1 MIDLEPLHLVPTALS
16 PSPLVAEIAV
26 DGARLPRRA
35 ATLTYTVPPSHG
47 GDDRIAVG
55 QLVWVPLRRQLVLGI
70 VLRLHSEPVAYA
82 LKAIHAP
89 VEPVFRL
96 GEDRLAIAG
105 WLARETATTLFAAA
119 SPFLPPGVNRRA
131 VEYLRLVVP
140 FSSAPADVTAA
151 QRRLLALLDERG
163 ETSLVAARAALG
175 SSLTS
180 IVAKLEDRGLIERV
194 ARVTHG
200 APHPRLDRFVRLIVA
215 GDPAACRSPRQ
226 RAVVDYLVQRSR
238 LAPVGGD
245 GYVRLSEV
253 VARTG
258 TDRAVL
264 GALAQKGLVEEIA
277 LPRTMSRPE
286 PRGAG
291 VPALTLAQAE
301 AWRQV
306 ESALERRDPTPFL
319 LHGVTG
325 SGKTEVY
332 LRAVGWCLRQGRA
345 AIVLVPEIALASQ
358 VVQRFTNRFPGQVA
372 VLHSALSDAERYAA
386 WQGIASGRTPIV
398 VGPRS
403 ALFAPVDDLGLI
415 VLDEEHDGAYK
426 QEGDPRYHARALAE
440 HLAALQG
447 AVVMLG
453 SATPSIETAW
463 RADQRGPG
471 QIHRLE
477 LRQRVAPRLNG
488 TTPDGQEA
496 SLELP
501 AVDVVDMRLEL
512 HRGNVSLFS
521 EQLQTLL
528 HRTLARNEQTI
539 LFLNRRGLA
548 TIVLCRSCGDALICP
563 FCDVPLVFHADRG
576 RLVCHRCNH
585 REVPPQTCSCGG
597 PLNYFGAGTQ
607 RVEDDVRRLLP
618 DARVLRWDQ
627 DAVRGAGGHE
637 RMLRRVE
644 RREIDVI
651 VGTQMIAKGLDLPH
665 VTAIGVVHADTM
677 LHLPDFRSAER
688 TFQLLTQVAG
698 RAGRRTAGSRVVV
711 QTYTPAHYAIQAA
724 ARHDYATFF
733 AEEIDFRRIHR
744 YPPFTRLIR
753 YLFRGLDDGQCAA
766 EADEMARVIAR
777 HARSTGT
784 EIDLLGPTPAFASR
798 IRGKY
803 QWQVVVRGPEL
814 DAMLEALPSRPGWTV
829 DVDPQSLL

>member
-1 MIDLEPLHLVPTALS
+1 MIDTVSDSALLSLSERPPLI
-16 PSPLVAEIAV
+16 AEVAV
-26 DGARLPRRA
+26 DGARLPRRNG
-35 ATLTYTVPPSHG
+35 TLSYAITPAHG
-47 GDDRIAVG
+47 ENDRIAIG
-55 QLVWVPLRRQLVLGI
+55 QLVWVPLRRQFVLGI
-70 VLRLHSEPVAYA
+70 VTHLHNDPVSYA

-89 VEPVFRL
+89 VEPAFHL
-96 GEDRLAIAG
+96 SEDRLAIAR
-105 WLARETATTLFAAA
+105 WLARETATSLFAAA

-131 VEYLRLVVP
+131 VEYLRLIMP
-140 FSSAPADVTAA
+140 FHGAPTDVTAA
-151 QRRLLALLDERG
+151 QGRLLALLDERG

-180 IVAKLEDRGLIERV
+180 VVAKLEARGLIERV

-215 GDPAACRSPRQ
+215 ADPAACRSPRQ

-245 GYVRLSEV
+245 GLVRLSEV

-258 TDRAVL
+258 TDRSVL

-277 LPRTMSRPE
+277 LPRSIGRPDH
-286 PRGAG
+286 RGAG
-291 VPALTLAQAE
+291 VPALTTAQAR
-301 AWRQV
+301 AWTEV

-332 LRAVGWCLRQGRA
+332 LRAVGWCLRHERA

-358 VVQRFTNRFPGQVA
+358 VVRRFTNRFPGQVA

-386 WQGIASGRTPIV
+386 WQGVASGRTPIV

-415 VLDEEHDGAYK
+415 VLDEEHDSAYK
-426 QEGDPRYHARALAE
+426 QEGEPRYHARALAE
-440 HLAALQG
+440 HLAAMQG

-463 RADQRGPG
+463 RADQRGSG
-471 QIHRLE
+471 QLHRLE
-477 LRQRVAPRLNG
+477 LRQRVAPRLDG
-488 TTPDGQEA
+488 DPRDGQDA

-512 HRGNVSLFS
+512 HRGNTSLFS
-521 EQLQTLL
+521 ERLQALL
-528 HRTLARNEQTI
+528 HRTLARKEQAI

-548 TIVLCRSCGDALICP
+548 TIVLCRSCGEALICP

-576 RLVCHRCNH
+576 RLLCHRCNH
-585 REVPPQTCSCGG
+585 REIPPTACACGG
-597 PLNYFGAGTQ
+597 QLNYFGAGTQ
-607 RVEDDVRRLLP
+607 RVEDEVRRLMP
-618 DARVLRWDQ
+618 GARVLRWDQ

-644 RREIDVI
+644 HREVDVV

-724 ARHDYATFF
+724 ARHDYAAFF
-733 AEEIDFRRIHR
+733 AEEIDFRRMHR

-753 YLFRGLDDGQCAA
+753 YLFRGPDDAQCAA
-766 EADEMARVIAR
+766 ESDEMARLIAR
-777 HARSTGT
+777 HARASET

-798 IRGKY
+798 VRGKY
-803 QWQVVVRGPEL
+803 QWQIVVRGREL
-814 DAMLEALPSRPGWTV
+814 ESLLESLPIRPGWTI